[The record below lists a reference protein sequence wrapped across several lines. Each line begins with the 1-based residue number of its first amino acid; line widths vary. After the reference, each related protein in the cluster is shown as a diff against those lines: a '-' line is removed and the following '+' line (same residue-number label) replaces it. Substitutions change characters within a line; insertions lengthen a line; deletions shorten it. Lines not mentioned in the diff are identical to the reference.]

1 MSHPPK
7 PDGKNGKDGEDGKL
21 LYFAYGSNMS
31 TPRLRARAPSA
42 RAVGIARLPAH
53 AHRWHKI
60 GQDGSG
66 KCDIVHTGCGEDAVW
81 GVLFA
86 LSRDDKCALDRAEGL
101 GVGYQEKTVRV
112 ETEAGP
118 RAASTYR
125 AKPDQTDPALRPAA
139 WYKAHVQRGAREH
152 GLPAA
157 YVRTLDAMV
166 TTPTAAGDTGT

>member
-1 MSHPPK
+1 MSHQTAPNENP
-7 PDGKNGKDGEDGKL
+7 

-42 RAVGIARLPAH
+42 RAMGIARLSAH
-53 AHRWHKI
+53 VLRWHKI

-66 KCDIVHTGCGEDAVW
+66 KCDVVPTGRGEDAVW

-86 LSRDDKCALDRAEGL
+86 LSRDDKRALDRAEGL
-101 GVGYQEKTVRV
+101 GVGYQEKMVRV

-118 RAASTYR
+118 RDASTYC
-125 AKPDQTDPALRPAA
+125 AKPGQTNPALRPKAE
-139 WYKAHVQRGAREH
+139 YKAHVRRGAREH

-157 YVRTLDAMV
+157 YARALDV
-166 TTPTAAGDTGT
+166 TTTPDAADDADGQR

>member
-7 PDGKNGKDGEDGKL
+7 PDGKDGKDEKL

-60 GQDGSG
+60 GRDGSG

-86 LSRDDKCALDRAEGL
+86 LSRDDKRALDRAEGL

-118 RAASTYR
+118 RAASTYC
-125 AKPDQTDPALRPAA
+125 AKPDQTDPSLRPAA

-157 YVRTLDAMV
+157 YARELDA
-166 TTPTAAGDTGT
+166 TASPAAAGDATDNADA